1 MVITEK
7 EYLQINLPRLRYS
20 LAFIFALFF
29 WLLSLFLVLD
39 IFTFNLH
46 KFIYLFFSFLFYLVF
61 LTIIFYS
68 DYLALILALIFTIA
82 GSLFLFIVYKFSS
95 NDLATYLALIYAIL
109 LLAAYFMSKNVERNS
124 LKINWF
130 YSFRILW
137 NFSTLFILILVLIF
151 LGFYFDF
158 SKISQVQII
167 NLLDKTKFIFEILN
181 LGVTPDTKIEDIIL
195 RNIGV
200 QLDETTKK
208 ETVKLSIDEINKR
221 YNLNLKP
228 ESTLKEVIAQ
238 YLKNQTNMLANQQ
251 NKFNFNKIFVIIIL
265 ILILNSILY
274 LLGYIAGVLSLIPF
288 YLLYKLKLY
297 EIEKEPAYKEK
308 IKF

>member
-7 EYLQINLPRLRYS
+7 EYFKINLPRLRYS
-20 LAFIFALFF
+20 LVFIFALFF
-29 WLLSLFLVLD
+29 WLLSLFLV
-39 IFTFNLH
+39 FTFNLH

-61 LTIIFYS
+61 LAIIFYS
-68 DYLALILALIFTIA
+68 DYLALILALIFTLS
-82 GSLFLFIVYKFSS
+82 GSLFLFIFYKFS
-95 NDLATYLALIYAIL
+95 NELAVYLALIYAIL
-109 LLAAYFMSKNVERNS
+109 LLAAYFIFKNVERNS

-274 LLGYIAGVLSLIPF
+274 LLGYIAGVLSLVPF